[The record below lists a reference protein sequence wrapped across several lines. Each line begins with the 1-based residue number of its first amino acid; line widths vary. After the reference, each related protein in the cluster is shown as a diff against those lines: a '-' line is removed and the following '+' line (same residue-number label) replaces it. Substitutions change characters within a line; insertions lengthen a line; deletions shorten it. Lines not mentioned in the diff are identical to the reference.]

1 MNSFGRFWKTL
12 ALPATAALAI
22 CASDVL
28 GADAAFSW
36 KKTKTGIEIR
46 AGELVKRIDS
56 YGKDTLRVTAN
67 LGEDY
72 ASAPSICVVAKPSH
86 AAWKVAGETKNDVT
100 FSVGSFRV
108 TADKSNGALTFAKPD
123 GSIILKEKDSVVEK
137 RVISDAPT
145 YEVKQTFTLKPDE
158 AIYGL
163 GQSIRPF
170 LNYRGQEILIVQ
182 ANVPAYTNVL
192 ASSGNYGILWDIAS
206 QSVFKDDADGMSIWS
221 ESAPSGVDYYLM
233 TGNDLD
239 GVIGEYRMLTG
250 AAPMFPKQAF
260 GFFMSKERYR
270 TQQEVIDIVET
281 FRKNNY
287 PIDYIV
293 QDWQY
298 WKAEPGKWTSM
309 TWCPERYP
317 DPKAMCDT
325 LHNKLHVK
333 IMTSIWPTVGS
344 DCDLARELDAKNL
357 RFKPLHWISKNARV
371 YDAYSQEGRDI
382 YFKHMKKGLF
392 DVGVDAMWMDG
403 TEVETRSACHDQ
415 RAMIRDIKENGVNAM
430 GDFTR
435 YLNSYS
441 LMTNKGCYEGQRKTR
456 KQRVLTL
463 TRSAWGG
470 QQRYAAIPWSGDT
483 FSSWNRLKE
492 DVVGGLQA
500 SLSGLPYWT
509 QDTGGFFV
517 TYPNGAKNPEY
528 QELLARWNQFSIFN
542 PIYRWHGTSIDREP
556 WRFKDLNAEVYD
568 SFLKTANL
576 RYRLIPYIYS
586 LAWQTTKN
594 AYTMTRPLVMDF
606 PNEEGVKNCADK
618 FMFGPAFLVQPIT
631 RPMFQVPE
639 LKASVIPENCLT
651 TPDGKPGVKIEY
663 FSGCNFDKFAS
674 AAVDKKVDYTWPG
687 PPLIEWP
694 AGLKDGNNFSCR
706 IAGVLTIPESGEY
719 EIGVSGDDGY
729 RLWLNG
735 EKVVEDWGAEAERYA
750 GKSMT
755 LKKGQKI
762 PFKIEYYQ
770 GGGKRALKFAWK
782 TPADFQKQRE
792 QLAALNRSES
802 TKLPAGADWFDF
814 WTNAFHRGGE
824 TVAQEYPL
832 DKFPLFVRAGSIVPM
847 APQGLQYATEETD
860 KPYEIRVYSGKDAA
874 FTLYEDDGETY
885 AYEKG
890 KYAETPLVWNEKERT
905 FRFGKRKGGFPEMRK
920 SRTYQVVVINP
931 DGTVQKK
938 KATYGGK
945 ALEATFR

>member
-1 MNSFGRFWKTL
+1 MKKPSGRILKAL
-12 ALPATAALAI
+12 AVPAVVLAI
-22 CASDVL
+22 CADAI
-28 GADAAFSW
+28 GADDAAFSW

-46 AGELVKRIDS
+46 TGALTKRVDS
-56 YGKDTLRVTAN
+56 YGKNTLRVTAN

-72 ASAPSICVVAKPSH
+72 ATAPSICVIAKPTKEK
-86 AAWKVAGETKNDVT
+86 WKVANDTPESVT
-100 FSVGSFRV
+100 FSVGGLQV
-108 TADKSNGALTFAKPD
+108 TADKATGALTFAKED
-123 GSIILKEKDSVVEK
+123 GSVVLKEKATSVEK

-182 ANVPAYTNVL
+182 ANVPAYVNTIT
-192 ASSGNYGILWDIAS
+192 SSENNGIFWDIAS
-206 QSVFKDDADGMSIWS
+206 QSVFKDDANGMSIWS

-233 TGNDLD
+233 TGNSMDA
-239 GVIGEYRMLTG
+239 VVHEYRRLTG

-270 TQQEVIDIVET
+270 TQQEVIGIVER
-281 FRKNNY
+281 FRAEKY

-317 DPKAMCDT
+317 NPKAMCDT

-357 RFKPLHWISKNARV
+357 RFKPLHWITRNARV

-392 DVGVDAMWMDG
+392 DVGIDAMWMDG

-415 RAMIRDIKENGVNAM
+415 RAMIKDIKENGVNAM

-483 FSSWNRLKE
+483 TASWNRLKE

-517 TYPNGAKNPEY
+517 NYPGGAQNAEY
-528 QELLARWNQFSIFN
+528 QELLARWNQFSVFN

-556 WRFKDLNAEVYD
+556 WRFKELNPKMYD
-568 SFLKTANL
+568 SLRKGNAL
-576 RYRLIPYIYS
+576 RYRLMPYIYS
-586 LAWQTTKN
+586 LAWLTTKRD
-594 AYTMTRPLVMDF
+594 YTMTRPLVMDF
-606 PNEEGVKNCADK
+606 PNEEGAKSCVDK

-631 RPMFQVPE
+631 RPMFTLPEPTPDAVPE
-639 LKASVIPENCLT
+639 EVLT
-651 TPDGKPGVKIEY
+651 TEDGKPGVRTEY
-663 FSGCNFDKFAS
+663 FAGRNFEKSVSVAF
-674 AAVDKKVDYTWPG
+674 DKKVDYTWPG
-687 PPLIEWP
+687 PPLVEWP
-694 AGLKDGNNFSCR
+694 EGLKGGNDFSCR
-706 IAGVLTIPESGEY
+706 ITGVLTVPESGEY
-719 EIGVSGDDGY
+719 QIGVAGDDGF
-729 RLWLNG
+729 RLWLDG
-735 EKVVEDWGAEAERYA
+735 EKVVEDWSFAATRYVS
-750 GKSMT
+750 KTMR
-755 LKKGQKI
+755 LQKGRKI
-762 PFKIEYYQ
+762 PFKIEYFQ
-770 GGGKRALKFAWK
+770 AGGDRSLRFAWRTPEALRKHREEQAKLNSTEK
-782 TPADFQKQRE
+782 T
-792 QLAALNRSES
+792 QLP
-802 TKLPAGADWFDF
+802 KDADWYDF
-814 WTNAFHRGGE
+814 WTNKFHRGGE
-824 TVAQEYPL
+824 TVSQAYAL
-832 DKFPLFVRAGSIVPM
+832 DVFPLFVRAGSIVPM
-847 APQGLQYATEETD
+847 APEGLQYATQETD
-860 KPYEIRVYSGKDAA
+860 KPYEIRIYSGKNAV
-874 FTLYEDDGETY
+874 FTIYEDDNETY

-890 KYAETPLVWNEKERT
+890 EYAETPLRWDEEDKT
-905 FRFGKRKGGFPEMRK
+905 FRFGKRKGSFPQLRK
-920 SRTYQVVVINP
+920 TRDYKVVLIAP
-931 DGTVQKK
+931 DGTTQTKS
-938 KATYGGK
+938 ATYSGK
-945 ALEATFR
+945 PLELCFR